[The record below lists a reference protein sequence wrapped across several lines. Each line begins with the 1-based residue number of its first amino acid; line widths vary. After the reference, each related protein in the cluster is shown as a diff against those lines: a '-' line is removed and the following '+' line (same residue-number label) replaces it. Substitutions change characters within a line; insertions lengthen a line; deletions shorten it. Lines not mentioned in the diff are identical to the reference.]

1 LKQVEEESNHYENKI
16 EEYQI
21 ERNQLINDIRQIN
34 NDFNLTKQTIQQ
46 RNFIIQE
53 KVFFLI
59 FGNFHLFILL
69 FS

>member
-1 LKQVEEESNHYENKI
+1 MKQVEEESNHYENKI

>member
-1 LKQVEEESNHYENKI
+1 MKQVEEESNHYENKI

-53 KVFFLI
+53 KVLFF
-59 FGNFHLFILL
+59 NFRK
-69 FS
+69 FSFV